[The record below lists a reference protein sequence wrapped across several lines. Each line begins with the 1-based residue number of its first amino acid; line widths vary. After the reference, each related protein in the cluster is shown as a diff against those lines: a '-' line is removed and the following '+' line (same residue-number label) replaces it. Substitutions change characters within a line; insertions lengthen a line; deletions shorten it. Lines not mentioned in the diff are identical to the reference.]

1 MASIGAEIITNDT
14 FKEVLARYSGEIP
27 SKLEDLEVYRMET
40 LPELLQQRRGLK
52 NGSWMEKNELV
63 KLVEWKL

>member
-1 MASIGAEIITNDT
+1 MARGPEDITNDA
-14 FKEVLARYSGEIP
+14 FGEVLSRYSSEIP
-27 SKLEDLEVYRMET
+27 SKLEDLEIYRMET

-52 NGSWMEKNELV
+52 GGSWMEKTELV